1 MEKEENFV
9 FNSIWQKV
17 NTVLSLLIKISF
29 VIITIVL
36 SWRIAWSNI
45 QFDLSQYTFSDL
57 LALILAL
64 FAMAMSIVFYFKS
77 TDSSNQFYNN
87 VYTFTQK
94 TSELL
99 GRIEERFGERLK
111 HLDEGYDKMQ
121 SRIENINK
129 ASTEIEKEYKETED
143 AKQKEEESIKE
154 KEQAFNQIVEEIAK
168 KAKLQDEEKKEFI
181 KKVSQLTNEIN
192 DAQLR
197 VKEISE
203 DRDRLQNELKRLK
216 QTKNEE
222 NKDPNF
228 VAVKRIINNPE
239 LKYLI
244 KRGDYWPKDFIKQRS
259 RMFFI
264 NQPGNEIE
272 ALKKIGIIDSNL
284 ELTLIGMD
292 YLKNNML

>member
-1 MEKEENFV
+1 MEEDEKFQ

-17 NTVLSLLIKISF
+17 NSTLSLLIKISL
-29 VIITIVL
+29 VIIITVL
-36 SWRIAWSNI
+36 SWRIAWSNL
-45 QFDLSQYTFSDL
+45 QLDLSQYTFSDL

-64 FAMAMSIVFYFKS
+64 FAMAMSIIFYFKS

-111 HLDEGYDKMQ
+111 HLDEGYDKIQ
-121 SRIENINK
+121 SRIENMNK

-143 AKQKEEESIKE
+143 AKQKEEETIKE
-154 KEQAFNQIVEEIAK
+154 KEKAFNQMVEEFAK
-168 KAKLQDEEKKEFI
+168 RAKLQDEEKENFI

-203 DRDRLQNELKRLK
+203 DRDHLKNELIRIK
-216 QTKNEE
+216 QAKNEE
-222 NKDPNF
+222 YKDIKLD
-228 VAVKRIINNPE
+228 VIDRIMKHPE
-239 LKYLI
+239 LRLLIRRYGSMSTELI
-244 KRGDYWPKDFIKQRS
+244 KRRS

-264 NQPGNEIE
+264 NQPNAEIE
-272 ALKKIGIIDSNL
+272 LLKNIGIVNDNFELTKVGLDFLKKMY
-284 ELTLIGMD
+284 E
-292 YLKNNML
+292 

>member
-1 MEKEENFV
+1 MGKEENFV

-17 NTVLSLLIKISF
+17 NTVLSLLIKISLI
-29 VIITIVL
+29 IITIVL

-111 HLDEGYDKMQ
+111 HLDEGYDKIQ

-129 ASTEIEKEYKETED
+129 ASTEIEKEYRETED
-143 AKQKEEESIKE
+143 AKQKEEENIKE
-154 KEQAFNQIVEEIAK
+154 KEQVFYQMVEGIAK

-181 KKVSQLTNEIN
+181 QKVSHLTNEIN
-192 DAQLR
+192 EAQQR

-203 DRDRLQNELKRLK
+203 DRDRLQNELRRIK

-222 NKDPNF
+222 YKDPNF
-228 VAVKRIINNPE
+228 AVVNRIINDPE
-239 LKYLI
+239 LKYI
-244 KRGDYWPKDFIKQRS
+244 IERYDIWPKIRKRRYC
-259 RMFFI
+259 RMFFDK
-264 NQPGNEIE
+264 QPNNEIE
-272 ALKKIGIIDSNL
+272 ALQKIGIIDNNL
-284 ELTLIGMD
+284 ELTEVGKD
-292 YLKNNML
+292 YLKNHIR